1 MFLRLDHDCHPLH
14 SGPRGGMVTL
24 TLGTI
29 RGRRGAD
36 SAIGATGGVVCAP
49 TAFMLAA
56 KLGLFDM
63 VLSHQTASLPAIPL
77 CLIAG
82 NTACRQISNW
92 PLSQVSNSDTSSL
105 ALPAGSY
112 SGAVLPAVSA
122 CPKAARCWKAT
133 GQPQAV
139 NLNGFPRIG
148 QKLRG
153 TRRHG
158 VQNDKGRLLGE
169 FHQLGRASDRAK
181 IEDSGSA
188 RDQHHVGRS
197 RCRHCGRFRVRRGV
211 DHDQLGPAIGRGLQ
225 ALRQTSVRKRDDNR
239 GLTLSAI
246 APSGG
251 ACLGSRSMIAAG
263 SPAASAAVARCKAR
277 VVFPAPPFG

>member
-1 MFLRLDHDCHPLH
+1 MSESRPLLE
-14 SGPRGGMVTL
+14 GDGGNL
-24 TLGTI
+24 
-29 RGRRGAD
+29 
-36 SAIGATGGVVCAP
+36 
-49 TAFMLAA
+49 
-56 KLGLFDM
+56 
-63 VLSHQTASLPAIPL
+63 
-77 CLIAG
+77 
-82 NTACRQISNW
+82 
-92 PLSQVSNSDTSSL
+92 
-105 ALPAGSY
+105 
-112 SGAVLPAVSA
+112 
-122 CPKAARCWKAT
+122 
-133 GQPQAV
+133 QAV

-225 ALRQTSVRKRDDNR
+225 ALRQTSVRKRDATGASPCR
-239 GLTLSAI
+239 LSPHPA
-246 APSGG
+246 AL
-251 ACLGSRSMIAAG
+251 AWGSRSMIAAG

-277 VVFPAPPFG
+277 VVFPAPPFWLTMAIVFILLA